1 MLSFFVSEA
10 LRDLRRAGR
19 VGLSAILLITLS
31 LGALGCFWL
40 VSLNLGR
47 AIDQWGDRVRVIVYL
62 KDEPPAAR
70 VEEIGRASCRERV
83 CLVV

>member
-31 LGALGCFWL
+31 LGRW
-40 VSLNLGR
+40 
-47 AIDQWGDRVRVIVYL
+47 
-62 KDEPPAAR
+62 AASGWSR
-70 VEEIGRASCRERV
+70 STSGAR
-83 CLVV
+83 